1 MHAREQK
8 LELPS
13 RPPAVELPSRPPA
26 VELVTAAT
34 SEPGRQGTAVIVAEG
49 PDRSWMVE
57 DRGQQLQARRAASC
71 LLEPAVGDRVWL
83 VVEGERCYVLA
94 VLERNADAP
103 ATLRVDGDAKLRVDG
118 RLEVHAVDDLQ
129 LRSDRQVGIAGD
141 EFQVQARVGRVFV
154 RECTAVLRSLLTH
167 ATHST
172 LVAKLVETLADR
184 VSTSSKTSCRN
195 VTEIDQ
201 LHAGI
206 IDHQA
211 VEAARIA
218 ADKVI
223 INGGEIAKVEAGQI
237 HLG

>member
-8 LELPS
+8 LELVSAPT
-13 RPPAVELPSRPPA
+13 P
-26 VELVTAAT
+26 
-34 SEPGRQGTAVIVAEG
+34 EPGQRTAVIVAQG
-49 PDRSWMVE
+49 PGQSLTWMVE
-57 DRGQQLQARRAASC
+57 DRGQQLEVRRAASC
-71 LLEPAVGDRVWL
+71 LLEPVVGDLVWI
-83 VVEGERCYVLA
+83 VVEGERGYVLA
-94 VLERNADAP
+94 VLERSADVP
-103 ATLRVDGDAKLRVDG
+103 ATIRIDSDAALRIDG
-118 RLEVHAVDDLQ
+118 RLEIHAAADLK

-141 EFQVQARVGRVFV
+141 EIQVEARLGRVFV

-167 ATHST
+167 ATSST

-184 VSTSSKTSCRN
+184 VSTSSKTSYRS
-195 VTEIDQ
+195 VAEIDQ

-223 INGGEIAKVEAGQI
+223 INGGEIAKIEAGQI

>member
-8 LELPS
+8 LELVSAPT
-13 RPPAVELPSRPPA
+13 P
-26 VELVTAAT
+26 
-34 SEPGRQGTAVIVAEG
+34 EPGQRTAVIVAEG
-49 PDRSWMVE
+49 GAQTSWMVE
-57 DRGQQLQARRAASC
+57 DRGQQRQARRAASC
-71 LLEPAVGDRVWL
+71 LLEPAVGDRVWV

-94 VLERNADAP
+94 VLERSADAP
-103 ATLRVDGDAKLRVDG
+103 ATLRVDGDASLRVSG
-118 RLEVHAVDDLQ
+118 RLEVHAANDLQ
-129 LRSDRQVGIAGD
+129 LRSDHKVGIAGD
-141 EFQVQARVGRVFV
+141 EIQVQARVGRVFV

-167 ATHST
+167 ATSST

-184 VSTSSKTSCRN
+184 VSTSSKTSYRN
-195 VTEIDQ
+195 VAEIDQ

>member
-8 LELPS
+8 LELVSTPTPEPS
-13 RPPAVELPSRPPA
+13 
-26 VELVTAAT
+26 
-34 SEPGRQGTAVIVAEG
+34 RQGTAVIIGEG
-49 PDRSWMVE
+49 AGSLTASGGPVRTWMLE
-57 DRGQQLQARRAASC
+57 DRGQQLEARRAASC
-71 LLEPAVGDRVWL
+71 LLEPAVGDCVWV

-94 VLERNADAP
+94 VLERSADAP
-103 ATLRVDGDAKLRVDG
+103 ATLRFDGDASLRVDG
-118 RLEVHAVDDLQ
+118 RLEIHATDNLQ
-129 LRSDRQVGIAGD
+129 LCSDRQVGIAGD
-141 EFQVQARVGRVFV
+141 EIQVQARAGRVFV

-167 ATHST
+167 ATTST

-184 VSTSSKTSCRN
+184 VSTSSKTSYRS
-195 VTEIDQ
+195 VAEIDQ

-206 IDHQA
+206 IDHHA

>member
-8 LELPS
+8 LELVSAPT
-13 RPPAVELPSRPPA
+13 P
-26 VELVTAAT
+26 
-34 SEPGRQGTAVIVAEG
+34 EPGRQGMASIVAEG
-49 PDRSWMVE
+49 PDGSWMVE
-57 DRGQQLQARRAASC
+57 QQGQQLQARRAASC

-83 VVEGERCYVLA
+83 VVEAEHCYVLA
-94 VLERNADAP
+94 VLERSAEAP
-103 ATLRVDGDAKLRVDG
+103 AVLRVDGDAALRVDG
-118 RLEVHAVDDLQ
+118 RLEIHAAADLQ
-129 LRSDRQVGIAGD
+129 LRGDRQVGIAGD
-141 EFQVQARVGRVFV
+141 ELQVQARAGRVFV

-167 ATHST
+167 ATSST

-195 VTEIDQ
+195 VTELDQ

-206 IDHQA
+206 IDHHA
-211 VEAARIA
+211 VEAARLA
-218 ADKVI
+218 AGKVL

>member
-8 LELPS
+8 LELVSTPI
-13 RPPAVELPSRPPA
+13 P
-26 VELVTAAT
+26 
-34 SEPGRQGTAVIVAEG
+34 EPGQRTAVIVAEG
-49 PDRSWMVE
+49 IVAEGSGQSLTWIVE
-57 DRGQQLQARRAASC
+57 DRGQQLQSRRAASC
-71 LLEPAVGDRVWL
+71 LLEPAVGDLVWI

-94 VLERNADAP
+94 VLERSADAP
-103 ATLRVDGDAKLRVDG
+103 ATLQIDGDAVLRVDG
-118 RLEVHAVDDLQ
+118 RLEIHAADDLQ

-141 EFQVQARVGRVFV
+141 EIQVQARLGRVFV

-167 ATHST
+167 ATSST
-172 LVAKLVETLADR
+172 MVAKVVETLADR
-184 VSTSSKTSCRN
+184 VSTSSKTSYRN

-211 VEAARIA
+211 VEAAQIS
-218 ADKVI
+218 ADKVL
-223 INGGEIAKVEAGQI
+223 INGGEIAKVQAGQI

>member
-8 LELPS
+8 LELVSVP
-13 RPPAVELPSRPPA
+13 
-26 VELVTAAT
+26 T
-34 SEPGRQGTAVIVAEG
+34 SEPARQGTAVIVGKA
-49 PDRSWMVE
+49 PDHTWLVDWLVE
-57 DRGQQLQARRAASC
+57 DRGQQLEARRAASC
-71 LLEPAVGDRVWL
+71 LLEPAIGDRVWI
-83 VVEGERCYVLA
+83 VVEGQRCYVVA
-94 VLERNADAP
+94 VLERSTDAP
-103 ATLRVDGDAKLRVDG
+103 ATLRLDGDAVLQVDG
-118 RLEVHAVDDLQ
+118 RLEIHANDDLQ

-141 EFQVQARVGRVFV
+141 ELQVQARVGKIFV

-167 ATHST
+167 ATSST
-172 LVAKLVETLADR
+172 MVATVIETLADR
-184 VSTSSKTSCRN
+184 LSTSSKTSYRN
-195 VTEIDQ
+195 VTELDQ

-218 ADKVI
+218 ANKVI